1 MATKKYKKDTTNK
14 NNKGFDDKCNSN
26 STGVV
31 IQCPTNLQ
39 NVDTVSST
47 DTTSSNNSNLSKISK
62 TYRNRLVIN
71 QRGASITI
79 NNTSDNEGIQISQ
92 RSGSNFNINNLVN
105 SELATNNKQTLV
117 ANDKF
122 ETIKGDCSEY
132 IGGDYNK
139 RIGGTSYIFKG
150 FKDETELRAYDEWKD
165 AFAVIAAGNAKFKI
179 KRGGISIPNGQTIP
193 LEGKRADN
201 PVIGSE
207 TYTVESIFSGY
218 DKIPTVGFLNNDVNS
233 YSSVSRRIGQM
244 PSAKKITLNDISK
257 SAGANGSAAPGVMEF
272 GAQVSAATENGE
284 WATDTDTLKIDDY
297 VKEMQP
303 ILTEIESK
311 MGDGGDEHV
320 ILKRNKLETI
330 GAIFNDYPSVKI
342 DEKGRSQ
349 PFEMLVSDTGAYKNH
364 DYIPLLEEI
373 DNSSNFPCGKDV
385 KIVGNSYVR
394 NVGSGGIS
402 LKTSGSMEMGG
413 TIMRVGFK
421 QLMMNA
427 SHGIHIGSEA
437 GVEIQSLK
445 TITLR
450 TDRQVYVESS
460 LGVKNNLIVGGG
472 LSVEGETYLQHVT
485 APLEVQ
491 QTEDTII
498 FSKFNTLVPR
508 TLLIGE
514 CIIPSGSSAGIWPVF
529 ALPTPDIIESPPHG
543 HHFNNLPLNLT
554 KSNSGVRKEAQNN
567 GINRHNSVAIAYP
580 QVHEKKYPRGS

>member
-1 MATKKYKKDTTNK
+1 MATKKYKTNTINK
-14 NNKGFDDKCNSN
+14 NNKGFDNKCS
-26 STGVV
+26 SDSSGVV
-31 IQCPTNLQ
+31 IQCPNSPDDSLQ
-39 NVDTVSST
+39 TVDSISPDSLNT
-47 DTTSSNNSNLSKISK
+47 SKISK
-62 TYRNRLVIN
+62 KYRNRFVLN

-150 FKDETELRAYDEWKD
+150 FKDESELRAYDEWKE
-165 AFAVIAAGNAKFKI
+165 AFAIIAAGNAKFKI

-193 LEGKRADN
+193 LDGKRADN

-218 DKIPTVGFLNNDVNS
+218 QKIPSVKFLTNDVNS
-233 YSSVSRRIGQM
+233 YAPISKRIGEM

-257 SAGANGSAAPGVMEF
+257 SAGENGSAAPAVMEF
-272 GAQVSAATENGE
+272 GAQVSAATENGQ
-284 WATDTDTLKIDDY
+284 WATDPDTLKIDDY

-303 ILTEIESK
+303 ILTDIESK

-320 ILKRNKLETI
+320 VLKRNKLETI

-373 DNSSNFPCGKDV
+373 DNASNFPCGKDV

-491 QTEDTII
+491 QTEDTILY
-498 FSKFNTLVPR
+498 STFNTLAPR

-514 CIIPSGSSAGIWPVF
+514 CVIASGSSAGIWPVF
-529 ALPTPDIIESPPHG
+529 ALPVPDIIVSPPHG

-567 GINRHNSVAIAYP
+567 GINRHNSVAVAYP
-580 QVHEKKYPRGS
+580 QVHEKKYPREA

>member
-1 MATKKYKKDTTNK
+1 MATKKYNTTNT
-14 NNKGFDDKCNSN
+14 NITNKGFDNKCVSD
-26 STGVV
+26 SSGVI
-31 IQCPTNLQ
+31 IQCPDSSTSDTANI
-39 NVDTVSST
+39 VDTQVAG
-47 DTTSSNNSNLSKISK
+47 TTAKTSKR
-62 TYRNRLVIN
+62 YQNRLVIN

-79 NNTSDNEGIQISQ
+79 NNTSDNEGIHISQ

-105 SELATNNKQTLV
+105 SELATNNKQTLIG
-117 ANDKF
+117 NDKF

-179 KRGGISIPNGQTIP
+179 KRGGISLPNGQTIP

-207 TYTVESIFSGY
+207 TYTVESVFSGY
-218 DKIPTVGFLNNDVNS
+218 KTIPLVKNSTNEVNS
-233 YSSVSRRIGQM
+233 YTPVSKRIGEL

-257 SAGANGSAAPGVMEF
+257 SAGEDGSAAPGVIEF
-272 GAQVSAATENGE
+272 GAKVSAATENGE
-284 WATDTDTLKIDDY
+284 WVADPDTLKIDDY

-349 PFEMLVSDTGAYKNH
+349 PFEMLVSDTGSYKNH

-491 QTEDTII
+491 QTEDTIV
-498 FSKFNTLVPR
+498 FSKFNTSAPR
-508 TLLIGE
+508 SLLIGE
-514 CIIPSGSSAGIWPVF
+514 CVISSGSSAGIWPVY
-529 ALPTPDIIESPPHG
+529 ALPTADIIVSPPHG

-567 GINRHNSVAIAYP
+567 GINKHNSVAIAYP

>member
-1 MATKKYKKDTTNK
+1 MATKKYKTNS
-14 NNKGFDDKCNSN
+14 NTNTNKGFDNKCISD
-26 STGVV
+26 SSGVT
-31 IQCPTNLQ
+31 IQCPESTNN
-39 NVDTVSST
+39 NVSNITNAQGT
-47 DTTSSNNSNLSKISK
+47 GTTSKNSKK
-62 TYRNRLVIN
+62 YRNRLVIN

-79 NNTSDNEGIQISQ
+79 NNTTDNEGIHISQ

-105 SELATNNKQTLV
+105 SELATNNKQTMV
-117 ANDKF
+117 GNDKF

-150 FKDETELRAYDEWKD
+150 FKDESELRAYDEWKD
-165 AFAVIAAGNAKFKI
+165 AFSVVAAGNAKFKI
-179 KRGGISIPNGQTIP
+179 KRGGSSIPNGQVTP
-193 LEGKRADN
+193 LEGKRAEN

-207 TYTVESIFSGY
+207 TYTVESKFSGY
-218 DKIPTVGFLNNDVNS
+218 KKIPIVANESNEVND
-233 YSSVSRRIGQM
+233 YSPVSQRIGKM
-244 PSAKKITLNDISK
+244 PSAKKITENDILK
-257 SAGANGSAAPGVMEF
+257 SAGENGSAAHGVLEF
-272 GAQVSAATENGE
+272 GAKVSAATENGE
-284 WATDTDTLKIDDY
+284 WASDPDALRVDEY
-297 VKEMQP
+297 AKEMQP
-303 ILTEIESK
+303 TLTEIESK

-385 KIVGNSYVR
+385 KIIGNSYVR

-402 LKTSGSMEMGG
+402 FKTSGSMEMGG

-421 QLMMNA
+421 QLVMNA

-491 QTEDTII
+491 QTEDTILY
-498 FSKFNTLVPR
+498 SKFNTTTPR
-508 TLLIGE
+508 SLLIGE
-514 CIIPSGSSAGIWPVF
+514 CVISSGSSAGIWPVY
-529 ALPTPDIIESPPHG
+529 ALPTPDIIKSPPHG

-554 KSNSGVRKEAQNN
+554 RSNSDVRKEAQNN
-567 GINRHNSVAIAYP
+567 GINRHNSVAVAYP
-580 QVHEKKYPRGS
+580 QVHEKKYPREA